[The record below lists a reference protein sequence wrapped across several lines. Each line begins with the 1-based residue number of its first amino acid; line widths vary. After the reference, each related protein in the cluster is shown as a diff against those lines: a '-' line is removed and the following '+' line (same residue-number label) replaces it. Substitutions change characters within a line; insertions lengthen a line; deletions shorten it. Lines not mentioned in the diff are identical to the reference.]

1 MSFISL
7 VLNKFIQK
15 KNNAKSAKS
24 AEIAAVN
31 NI

>member
-15 KNNAKSAKS
+15 KNNAKSA
-24 AEIAAVN
+24 EIAAVN